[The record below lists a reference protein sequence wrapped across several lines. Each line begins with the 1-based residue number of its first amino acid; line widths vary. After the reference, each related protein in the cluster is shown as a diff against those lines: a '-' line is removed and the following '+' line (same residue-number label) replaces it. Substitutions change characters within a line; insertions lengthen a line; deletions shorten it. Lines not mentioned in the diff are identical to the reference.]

1 MSKKRKKKSKVDEDD
16 LSKNE
21 TAKKMGGL
29 RNFLRNLA
37 HFGRSRVLNPN
48 KKRYKRKDKHK
59 KDFKH
64 EE

>member
-1 MSKKRKKKSKVDEDD
+1 MSKKRKKRSKQDKND
-16 LSKNE
+16 LSKEE
-21 TAKKMGGL
+21 TAKKKGGL

-59 KDFKH
+59 KDYKN